1 MALYLLRHGAL
12 PPNPQRRFVGQ
23 RDLPLSPRGQRQI
36 AFWAKELAVT
46 PLKAIFCS
54 SLQRCRE
61 SARSIGRYHPQTPV
75 IPRDAFRE
83 IHLGQWEGLT
93 PAEVEER
100 FPGAYA
106 ARGRNLA
113 DYCPQGGESFR
124 MLARR
129 VLPALRDILP
139 QNNDDNV
146 LLTLRQVVHDRREHP
161 QEGSYTCYL
170 FDKGLDKILKKCGEE
185 CSEVII
191 AAKNGK
197 NEDTANEIC
206 DLIYHLLVM
215 MVESGIPL
223 EDVEKILAERRQKIG
238 NLKKFHVSDHNT

>member
-12 PPNPQRRFVGQ
+12 PPNPQRRFVGP

-146 LLTLRQVVHDRREHP
+146 LLVAH
-161 QEGSYTCYL
+161 G
-170 FDKGLDKILKKCGEE
+170 G
-185 CSEVII
+185 VIR
-191 AAKNGK
+191 
-197 NEDTANEIC
+197 
-206 DLIYHLLVM
+206 V
-215 MVESGIPL
+215 
-223 EDVEKILAERRQKIG
+223 ILAHALALPLDRLLDIPQPYAACTRLELTPALFAMSPHLPDDGK
-238 NLKKFHVSDHNT
+238 DA

>member
-113 DYCPQGGESFR
+113 DYCPQDGESFR

-146 LLTLRQVVHDRREHP
+146 LLVAH
-161 QEGSYTCYL
+161 G
-170 FDKGLDKILKKCGEE
+170 G
-185 CSEVII
+185 VIR
-191 AAKNGK
+191 
-197 NEDTANEIC
+197 
-206 DLIYHLLVM
+206 V
-215 MVESGIPL
+215 
-223 EDVEKILAERRQKIG
+223 ILAHALALPLDRLLDIPQPYAACTRLELTPALFAMPPHLPDDGK
-238 NLKKFHVSDHNT
+238 DA

>member
-139 QNNDDNV
+139 QNNDDNTIFKD
-146 LLTLRQVVHDRREHP
+146 LIF
-161 QEGSYTCYL
+161 EGSFSVEETTQRLSLSFDGVTHKWDGDKYFTVQYGYYDKESQELNVHL
-170 FDKGLDKILKKCGEE
+170 FYEYH
-185 CSEVII
+185 S
-191 AAKNGK
+191 GK
-197 NEDTANEIC
+197 
-206 DLIYHLLVM
+206 
-215 MVESGIPL
+215 
-223 EDVEKILAERRQKIG
+223 EKSFTRTFQRIK
-238 NLKKFHVSDHNT
+238 